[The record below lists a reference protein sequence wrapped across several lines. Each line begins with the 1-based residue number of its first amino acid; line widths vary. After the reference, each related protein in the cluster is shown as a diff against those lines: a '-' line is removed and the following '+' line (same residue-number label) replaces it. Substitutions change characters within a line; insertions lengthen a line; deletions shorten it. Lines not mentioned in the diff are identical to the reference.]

1 MFFYFDK
8 FSPFVPRIGVFTT
21 LLLSVC
27 EQKIPRSLWNIA
39 GQKMSSKLVRV

>member
-27 EQKIPRSLWNIA
+27 EQKIVRRSLWKSA
-39 GQKMSSKLVRV
+39 GQKMYSK